1 MTPLR
6 KRMSEELRLRN
17 LSESTS
23 NTYLRAVERF
33 ARHFG
38 KSPEELEAADVRRY
52 LLYLLEEKHDTW
64 STIQVNRGALK
75 FLYRRVLKQR
85 WFDDEIAAPKRR
97 PRLPTVLT
105 PGEVTGM
112 LDHTTNLKH
121 WTILATF
128 YGTGLRSCELRLL
141 KVDDID
147 SRAMVIHVRHGKG
160 DVPRDIGLSP
170 VLLERLR
177 VYWRWRKPKDWLFP
191 SKRHP
196 DRPMEPKAIWHVC
209 LNAGQRAELKKRATP
224 HVMRH
229 SFATSLLDAGADLRT
244 LQVLL
249 GHADI
254 RTTARYLHVSTQRLH
269 AFPSPLDSLSFQPIF
284 HSSDDRRQR

>member
-1 MTPLR
+1 
-6 KRMSEELRLRN
+6 
-17 LSESTS
+17 
-23 NTYLRAVERF
+23 
-33 ARHFG
+33 
-38 KSPEELEAADVRRY
+38 
-52 LLYLLEEKHDTW
+52 
-64 STIQVNRGALK
+64 
-75 FLYRRVLKQR
+75 
-85 WFDDEIAAPKRR
+85 
-97 PRLPTVLT
+97 
-105 PGEVTGM
+105 M

-128 YGTGLRSCELRLL
+128 YGTGLRSSELRLL
-141 KVDDID
+141 KVDDLD

-177 VYWRWRKPKDWLFP
+177 IYWRWRKPKDWLFP
-191 SKRHP
+191 STRYPDHP
-196 DRPMEPKAIWHVC
+196 MKPKAIWHVC
-209 LNAGQRAELKKRATP
+209 LNAGRRAELKKRVTP

-229 SFATSLLDAGADLRT
+229 SCATSLLNAGADLRT
-244 LQVLL
+244 IQVLL

-254 RTTARYLHVSTQRLH
+254 RTTARYLRVSTQRLH